1 MGVRATMLMIM
12 EQPQPAKPAAQN
24 GGIMDIRAPKAPE
37 LPKPAHDEVLPKDEP
52 AKLPVHIE
60 ANDQAEDTSPAP
72 HQPVVQRDRDVR
84 RAQAAKTKPSGGHGV
99 GLAVAATIIV
109 VLGLGALFTYA
120 YLRTNGVAIP

>member
-1 MGVRATMLMIM
+1 MLMIM
-12 EQPQPAKPAAQN
+12 EQPQPAKPAVPN

-37 LPKPAHDEVLPKDEP
+37 LPKPAHDETPSKDEP
-52 AKLPVHIE
+52 AKPPVHGE

-84 RAQAAKTKPSGGHGV
+84 RAQAAKAKPSGGHGI
-99 GLAVAATIIV
+99 GLAITATIII

-120 YLRTNGVAIP
+120 YLRTSGMVIF